1 MRSESGL
8 DREILMA
15 VFKYKGITA
24 SGKTVKNIRDADNL
38 RALQNLLRKEGIFP
52 TEIEQ
57 QKDGESARSREI
69 DLKRITGR
77 VSTREL
83 SLFTRQLAT
92 LLNAGVTLVES
103 LTALVE
109 QTDNEKFKLVLSA
122 VKQRVNEGSSLAD
135 AMAQHLKVFPE
146 LFCNMVRAGE
156 SSGALD
162 TVLSRLADFT
172 ENQAK
177 LRSKIIGTLTY
188 PAIMVVIGTA
198 ILSILMVVVI
208 PKITK
213 IFEDRKASL
222 PIPTKILLSMA
233 DFLKDYWWL
242 IFIVLT
248 IALVFLIRF
257 IKTDRGRRHW
267 DRLLLNMPVAGK
279 ILRMLSISRFS
290 NTLSTLLKSGVPLLQ
305 AMNIVRNIVNN
316 QVLAEAIDDARD
328 SIKEGES
335 IAAPLKRS
343 GEFPP
348 LVIHMIAVGE
358 RSGQLEEM
366 LNSVAVNYQDQA
378 ENQIGALTTLL
389 EPLMIVIMG
398 GAVGFMV
405 ISILLPIMQLNE
417 LAR

>member
-1 MRSESGL
+1 
-8 DREILMA
+8 MA
-15 VFKYKGITA
+15 VFKFKGITA
-24 SGKTVKNIRDADNL
+24 SGKAVKAIRDAESL
-38 RALQNLLRKEGIFP
+38 RALHNILRKEGIFP

-57 QKDGESARSREI
+57 QKDGETKQSRDI
-69 DLKRITGR
+69 DLKRLTGR
-77 VSTREL
+77 ISTREL
-83 SLFTRQLAT
+83 SVVTRQLAT

-103 LTALVE
+103 LSALVE

-146 LFCNMVRAGE
+146 LYCNMVRAGE

-162 TVLSRLADFT
+162 VVLSRLADFT

-198 ILSILMVVVI
+198 ILTVLMVVVI

-222 PIPTKILLSMA
+222 PIPTKVLLGIA
-233 DFLKDYWWL
+233 DFLKEYWWL
-242 IFIVLT
+242 IFIILT
-248 IALVFLIRF
+248 LAFIGLIRYV
-257 IKTDRGRRHW
+257 KTEKGRKRW
-267 DRLLLNMPVAGK
+267 DRFLLDMPVAGK

-316 QVLAEAIDDARD
+316 QILAEAIDNARD

-378 ENQIGALTTLL
+378 ENQISALTTLL

-405 ISILLPIMQLNE
+405 VSILLPIMQLNE